1 MLPLKATKDFFVNV
15 CFDEDVKKHC
25 FKGAELPVAGAMGLP
40 CAPGSVPGAWR
51 SAGPLANPAV
61 LPGLRALRD
70 SREGAGGRTPAP
82 LSSPCHAA
90 ILSLCKVLRV
100 GRQQDQAHH
109 LEPPCSQRAWHQVV
123 TGPAP
128 PLELGPP
135 TEPHCFCQMAFH
147 FIQTSPLSVHRD
159 LRWGDR
165 RGPWQAMA
173 AASLWAE
180 HSLTPAASVNIG
192 SMNE

>member
-1 MLPLKATKDFFVNV
+1 MCSGLCPWSLAL
-15 CFDEDVKKHC
+15 C
-25 FKGAELPVAGAMGLP
+25 GAAGQ
-40 CAPGSVPGAWR
+40 PGSVTMPPCPERQQRQGWR
-51 SAGPLANPAV
+51 EDAGTTQLS
-61 LPGLRALRD
+61 LP
-70 SREGAGGRTPAP
+70 P
-82 LSSPCHAA
+82 LSSPCHVA

-109 LEPPCSQRAWHQVV
+109 LEPPCSQRAWCQVV
-123 TGPAP
+123 MGPAP
-128 PLELGPP
+128 PLELGPQ
-135 TEPHCFCQMAFH
+135 TEPHCFCQMALH
-147 FIQTSPLSVHRD
+147 LIQTGPLSVHRD

-165 RGPWQAMA
+165 RGPWQATA